1 MVKFQTGWNNMGK
14 ILQVEN
20 IQKSF
25 GNTKVLN
32 GLSLAIDEGKFVSIL
47 GASGSGKTTL
57 LRIIAGI
64 ESADSGR
71 VILNDRDITNLPPEK
86 RHLSMVFQ
94 NYALFEH
101 MTVADNIGYSLKIA
115 RVPKAER
122 RKRVEE
128 MLEKISLPGYGN
140 RMPDELSGG
149 QRQRVALARSI
160 ISAPMM
166 ILLDEPLAALDAALR
181 KRMRSELKNLQNELG
196 ITFLYITHDLSTAY
210 YVSDEIVTLY
220 RGRMVESGPATLL
233 MDEPLHPYT
242 EMLMNAVPKL
252 GDKWN
257 DSAVLPD
264 MEEKEYGLAGCRFAP
279 RCPYATD
286 RCKNENPPEL
296 EPVPGRKVKCFTPLK
311 HQPDVGA

>member
-64 ESADSGR
+64 EFADSGR

-196 ITFLYITHDLSTAY
+196 ITFLYITHDQEEALAMSDT
-210 YVSDEIVTLY
+210 VVLMENGIITDSGVPDEI
-220 RGRMVESGPATLL
+220 
-233 MDEPLHPYT
+233 
-242 EMLMNAVPKL
+242 
-252 GDKWN
+252 
-257 DSAVLPD
+257 
-264 MEEKEYGLAGCRFAP
+264 KERIRL
-279 RCPYATD
+279 
-286 RCKNENPPEL
+286 
-296 EPVPGRKVKCFTPLK
+296 
-311 HQPDVGA
+311 